1 MIFTKKGFLGTTVLE
16 QLYVL
21 SCLTAQTFNT
31 RELRTINGQIT
42 NIRDKVSIGD
52 ELFTKA
58 KELKLLNKKKKLI
71 ETKYK
76 KLRDECLKRTQA
88 LEQTLTWKSFVV
100 FYSIANYIFRGYAY
114 PKPLRDIISF
124 HRFNEENIYSD
135 IALEIDNISWPFG
148 ESVLFES
155 KKLCNEFL
163 NGEIIDIKFLIE
175 HTTVKVHNLN
185 EIDTMNSSNI
195 FTNTSYSFPS
205 PASDNF
211 DFGGPI
217 DLNKHLIKNGAA
229 TFLVRAQGSLMLDS
243 GITDQSTLVVDRS
256 VKPAHNSIIVVN
268 LDGEYICRRL
278 KLKPQM
284 SLSSDNPNVPSIDIN
299 EGQEVEVLGV
309 VTSSITKL

>member
-1 MIFTKKGFLGTTVLE
+1 MIFTKKGLLGTSVIE

-31 RELRTINGQIT
+31 RELRIINEQIT
-42 NIRDKVSIGD
+42 DIRDKASIGD

-88 LEQTLTWKSFVV
+88 LEQTLTWKTFIV
-100 FYSIANYIFRGYAY
+100 FYSIAHYIFRGYAY
-114 PKPLRDIISF
+114 PKPLKDIVSF
-124 HRFNEENIYSD
+124 HRFMEENIYSD
-135 IALEIDNISWPFG
+135 TALEIDNKQWPFG

-163 NGEIIDIKFLIE
+163 NGEIIDTKFLIR
-175 HTTVKVHNLN
+175 HTTLKVINLK

-195 FTNTSYSFPS
+195 FTNTSNSFPS
-205 PASDNF
+205 LASEYIES
-211 DFGGPI
+211 PI
-217 DLNKHLIKNGAA
+217 DLNKHLIKNSTT
-229 TFLVRAQGSLMLDS
+229 TFLIRAQGTSMLDS
-243 GITDQSTLVVDRS
+243 GITDQSILIVDRS
-256 VKPAHNSIIVVN
+256 VKPAHDSIIIVN
-268 LDGEYICRRL
+268 LDGEFICRRL

-299 EGQEVEVLGV
+299 EESVDVIGV
-309 VTSSITKL
+309 VTSCITKL